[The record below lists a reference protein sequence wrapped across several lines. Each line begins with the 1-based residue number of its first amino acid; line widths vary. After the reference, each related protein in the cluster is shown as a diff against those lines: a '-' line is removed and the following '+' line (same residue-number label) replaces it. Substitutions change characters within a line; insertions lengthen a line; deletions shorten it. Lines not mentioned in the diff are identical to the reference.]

1 MSELNAVLDN
11 LMTMGG
17 AGAVAVVDYT
27 SGLVLGS
34 RGTAVDV
41 DIAAAGNTEVMR
53 AKMRTMKDL
62 GIAGGIDDI
71 LITLDT
77 QYHIIRPSK
86 SNPGLFIYMVL
97 ASDIGN
103 LALARRKVQDADKA
117 LVV

>member
-1 MSELNAVLDN
+1 MSNLDAALDN
-11 LMTMGG
+11 LMTLGG
-17 AGAVAVVDYT
+17 AGAAAVVDYT

-34 RGTAVDV
+34 KGTAVNV
-41 DIAAAGNTEVMR
+41 DAAAAGNTEVMR

-62 GIAGGIDDI
+62 GIEGGIDDI

-86 SNPGLFIYMVL
+86 TNPGLFIYMVIG
-97 ASDIGN
+97 SETGN
-103 LALARRKVQDADKA
+103 LALARRKVQEADKT